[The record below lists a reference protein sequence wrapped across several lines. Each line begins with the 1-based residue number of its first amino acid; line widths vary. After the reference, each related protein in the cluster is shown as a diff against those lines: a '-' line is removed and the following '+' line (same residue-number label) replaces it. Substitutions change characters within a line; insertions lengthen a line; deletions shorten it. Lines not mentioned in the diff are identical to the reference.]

1 MKRTLNEFFRTISEA
16 KTGIVEKSHF
26 KAIFVTGGPGSGK
39 DIIIRE
45 AIPHGTFTE
54 LNTVQAFNYLAD
66 KKRLSEKSSDSRREA
81 LRNRE
86 CLVING
92 PTDDYERM
100 DYIREELEDLG
111 YQIMPIFVRVSNE
124 ASKERN
130 EKLNRTISESIRY
143 DKWQKSNT
151 VLEKFVYDWDNDSQF
166 KTILF
171 NNDGEL
177 ERVQEELKKVRK
189 QIFEFVEDRDW
200 YTKNEVA
207 YHWLDSHNK
216 LDINESFN
224 YFVTKESLNE
234 SSKKLDSKHIQIK
247 TIGKYNPGL
256 LAPTSTTPDNRPGAN
271 GIGKSDELKGG
282 TYPRKNPN
290 GYSIA
295 GGSGPGAYAATEET
309 QPTLK
314 IAGAPKIKNFNKDAN
329 IEKILKGKGV
339 GNPVTGGKNTLG
351 NGLGD
356 TFSSRSGTQ
365 MGLGEHSFSAFRKQ
379 AESIDSPGETPWGVS
394 GNATG
399 GMDKEGMRTYKDK
412 DHIEKMAP
420 TVKNKNKKKLGVV

>member
-16 KTGIVEKSHF
+16 KKGIVEKSHF
-26 KAIFVTGGPGSGK
+26 KAVFVTGGPGSGK

-45 AIPHGTFTE
+45 SIAQGTCTE

-66 KKRLSEKSSDSRREA
+66 KKRLSERSSDHRREA

-92 PTDDYERM
+92 PAEDYERM
-100 DYIREELEDLG
+100 EYIKEQLEDLG
-111 YQIMPIFVRVSNE
+111 YQIMPIFVQVSND

-130 EKLNRTISESIRY
+130 EKLTRMISESLRQE
-143 DKWQKSNT
+143 KWQKSKL
-151 VLEKFVYDWDNDSQF
+151 VLEKFISVWGNQKYPVIVFQ
-166 KTILF
+166 
-171 NNDGEL
+171 NDGEL
-177 ERVQEELKKVRK
+177 EKIQEELKKVRK
-189 QIFEFVEDRDW
+189 KILEFVVDREW
-200 YTKNEVA
+200 YTENEIA

-224 YFVTKESLNE
+224 YFATKETLNE
-234 SSKKLDSKHIQIK
+234 ISKRTDSKNIQLK
-247 TIGKYNPGL
+247 TTGKYNPGL
-256 LAPTSTTPDNRPGAN
+256 LAPTSSTPDNRPGAN
-271 GIGKSDELKGG
+271 GIGKSDEIKGG
-282 TYPRKNPN
+282 TFPRKNPN
-290 GYSIA
+290 GLSIA
-295 GGSGPGAYAATEET
+295 GGAGAGAYAATEET
-309 QPTLK
+309 IPTLK
-314 IAGAPKIKNFNKDAN
+314 IAGPPKIKNFNKDAN

-339 GNPVTGGKNTLG
+339 GNPVTGGRNTLG
-351 NGLGD
+351 NGMGP
-356 TFSSRSGTQ
+356 TFSSRSGLQ

-379 AESIDSPGETPWGVS
+379 AESIDSPGENAWGVS